1 MMYGMENS
9 LTMILLL
16 IGFILTVYAQANIS
30 GNYNKYKKIRNKK
43 GMTGA
48 EAARR
53 VLEKNGLT
61 NIYVV
66 ETKGNLTDHYDPT
79 RKVVKLSSDIY
90 NGQTIAA
97 ISVAAHE
104 CGHAIQDKESYTFLK
119 IRSAIYPVV
128 NVATSISYYI
138 ILLGFLMQAFQLIYL
153 GIALT
158 CCGLLF
164 QVVTLPVEFDASRR
178 ALEKLQ
184 DYKIVDNSEFAGAKE
199 VLTAAA
205 LTYVAGVLASM
216 LQIFRLIFAAKD
228 REDR

>member
-1 MMYGMENS
+1 MDTILILLIIIIPLLAQLKIQSSYNRYKRVENS
-9 LTMILLL
+9 KKKSGFEVAREILD
-16 IGFILTVYAQANIS
+16 
-30 GNYNKYKKIRNKK
+30 
-43 GMTGA
+43 
-48 EAARR
+48 
-53 VLEKNGLT
+53 KNGLED
-61 NIYVV
+61 IYIV
-66 ETKGNLTDHYDPT
+66 EIKGELTDHYDPT
-79 RKVVKLSSDIY
+79 KKVVRLSTDIFH
-90 NGQTIAA
+90 GETIAA
-97 ISVAAHE
+97 AAVAAHE

-138 ILLGFLMQAFQLIYL
+138 ILLGFLMQALQLVYL

-184 DYKIVDNSEFAGAKE
+184 DYKIVDSSEFAGAKE

-205 LTYVAGVLASM
+205 LTYFAGVLASM
-216 LQIFRLIFAAKD
+216 LQIFRLILATKD

>member
-1 MMYGMENS
+1 MDTI
-9 LTMILLL
+9 LILLIIIIPL
-16 IGFILTVYAQANIS
+16 LAQLKIQS
-30 GNYNKYKKIRNKK
+30 SYNRYKRVENNKK
-43 GMTGA
+43 KSGF
-48 EAARR
+48 EVAREI
-53 VLEKNGLT
+53 LDKNGLED
-61 NIYVV
+61 IYIV
-66 ETKGNLTDHYDPT
+66 EIKGELTDHYDPT
-79 RKVVKLSSDIY
+79 KKVVRLSTDIFH
-90 NGQTIAA
+90 GETIAA
-97 ISVAAHE
+97 AAVAAHE

-184 DYKIVDNSEFAGAKE
+184 DYKIVDNSEFAGVKE

-216 LQIFRLIFAAKD
+216 LQIFRLILAAKD
-228 REDR
+228 REDK

>member
-1 MMYGMENS
+1 MDTILILLIIIIPLLAQLKIQSSYNRYKRVENS
-9 LTMILLL
+9 KKKS
-16 IGFILTVYAQANIS
+16 GFEV
-30 GNYNKYKKIRNKK
+30 
-43 GMTGA
+43 
-48 EAARR
+48 AREI
-53 VLEKNGLT
+53 LEKNGLED
-61 NIYVV
+61 IHIV
-66 ETKGNLTDHYDPT
+66 EIKGELTDHYDPT
-79 RKVVKLSSDIY
+79 KKVVRLSSDIFH
-90 NGQTIAA
+90 GETIAA
-97 ISVAAHE
+97 AAVAAHE

-138 ILLGFLMQAFQLIYL
+138 ILLGFLMQALQLVYL

-184 DYKIVDNSEFAGAKE
+184 DYKLVNAQEFDGAKE

-205 LTYVAGVLASM
+205 LTYVAGVLASIM
-216 LQIFRLIFAAKD
+216 QIFRLILATRD

>member
-1 MMYGMENS
+1 MDTI
-9 LTMILLL
+9 LILLIIIIPL
-16 IGFILTVYAQANIS
+16 LAQLKIQS
-30 GNYNKYKKIRNKK
+30 SYNRYKRVENNKK
-43 GMTGA
+43 KSGF
-48 EAARR
+48 EVAREI
-53 VLEKNGLT
+53 LDKNGLED
-61 NIYVV
+61 IYIV
-66 ETKGNLTDHYDPT
+66 EIKGELTDHYDPT
-79 RKVVKLSSDIY
+79 KKVVRLSTDIFH
-90 NGQTIAA
+90 GETIAA
-97 ISVAAHE
+97 AAVAAHE
-104 CGHAIQDKESYTFLK
+104 CGHAIQDKESYAFLK

-138 ILLGFLMQAFQLIYL
+138 ILLGFLMQAFQLVYL

-216 LQIFRLIFAAKD
+216 LQIFRLILAAKD

>member
-1 MMYGMENS
+1 MDTILILLIIIIPLLAQLKIQSSYNRYKRVENS
-9 LTMILLL
+9 KKKSGFEVAREILD
-16 IGFILTVYAQANIS
+16 
-30 GNYNKYKKIRNKK
+30 
-43 GMTGA
+43 
-48 EAARR
+48 
-53 VLEKNGLT
+53 KNGLED
-61 NIYVV
+61 IYIV
-66 ETKGNLTDHYDPT
+66 EIKGELTDHYDPT
-79 RKVVKLSSDIY
+79 KKVVRLSTDIFH
-90 NGQTIAA
+90 GETIAA
-97 ISVAAHE
+97 AAVAAHE
-104 CGHAIQDKESYTFLK
+104 CGHAIQDKESYMFLK

-138 ILLGFLMQAFQLIYL
+138 ILIGFLMQAFQLIYL

-216 LQIFRLIFAAKD
+216 LQIFRLILAAKD

>member
-1 MMYGMENS
+1 MDTI
-9 LTMILLL
+9 LILLIIIIPL
-16 IGFILTVYAQANIS
+16 LAQLKIQS
-30 GNYNKYKKIRNKK
+30 SYNRYKRVENNKK
-43 GMTGA
+43 KSGF
-48 EAARR
+48 EVAREI
-53 VLEKNGLT
+53 LDKNGLED
-61 NIYVV
+61 IYIV
-66 ETKGNLTDHYDPT
+66 EIKGELTDHYDPT
-79 RKVVKLSSDIY
+79 KKVVRLSTDIFH
-90 NGQTIAA
+90 GETIAA
-97 ISVAAHE
+97 AAVAAHE

-138 ILLGFLMQAFQLIYL
+138 ILLGFLMQAFRLIYL

-205 LTYVAGVLASM
+205 ITYVAGVLASM
-216 LQIFRLIFAAKD
+216 LQIFRLILAAKD

>member
-1 MMYGMENS
+1 MDTILILLIIIIPLLAQLKIQSSYNRYKRVENS
-9 LTMILLL
+9 KKKSGFEVAREILD
-16 IGFILTVYAQANIS
+16 
-30 GNYNKYKKIRNKK
+30 
-43 GMTGA
+43 
-48 EAARR
+48 
-53 VLEKNGLT
+53 KNGLED
-61 NIYVV
+61 IYIV
-66 ETKGNLTDHYDPT
+66 EIKGELTDHYDPT
-79 RKVVKLSSDIY
+79 KKVVRLSTDIFH
-90 NGQTIAA
+90 GETIAA
-97 ISVAAHE
+97 AAVAAHE

-138 ILLGFLMQAFQLIYL
+138 ILIGFLMQAFQLIYL

-216 LQIFRLIFAAKD
+216 LQIFRLILAAKD

>member
-1 MMYGMENS
+1 MDTI
-9 LTMILLL
+9 LILLIIIIPL
-16 IGFILTVYAQANIS
+16 LAQLKIQS
-30 GNYNKYKKIRNKK
+30 SYNRYKRVENNKK
-43 GMTGA
+43 KSGF
-48 EAARR
+48 EVAREI
-53 VLEKNGLT
+53 LDKNGLED
-61 NIYVV
+61 IYIV
-66 ETKGNLTDHYDPT
+66 EIKGELTDHYDPT
-79 RKVVKLSSDIY
+79 KKVVRLSTDIFH
-90 NGQTIAA
+90 GETIAA
-97 ISVAAHE
+97 AAVAAHE

-184 DYKIVDNSEFAGAKE
+184 DYKIVDNSEFDGAKE

-216 LQIFRLIFAAKD
+216 LQVFRLILAAKD

>member
-1 MMYGMENS
+1 MDTILILLIIIIPLLAQLKIQSSYNRYKRVENS
-9 LTMILLL
+9 KKKSGFEVAREILD
-16 IGFILTVYAQANIS
+16 
-30 GNYNKYKKIRNKK
+30 
-43 GMTGA
+43 
-48 EAARR
+48 
-53 VLEKNGLT
+53 KNGLED
-61 NIYVV
+61 IYIV
-66 ETKGNLTDHYDPT
+66 EIKGELTDHYDPT
-79 RKVVKLSSDIY
+79 KKVVRLSTDIFH
-90 NGQTIAA
+90 GETIAA
-97 ISVAAHE
+97 AAVAAHE

-164 QVVTLPVEFDASRR
+164 QVVTLPVEFEASRR

>member
-1 MMYGMENS
+1 MDTILIFLIIIIPLLAQLKIQSSYNRYKRVEN
-9 LTMILLL
+9 
-16 IGFILTVYAQANIS
+16 
-30 GNYNKYKKIRNKK
+30 NKK
-43 GMTGA
+43 KSGF
-48 EAARR
+48 EVAREI
-53 VLEKNGLT
+53 LDKNGLED
-61 NIYVV
+61 IYIV
-66 ETKGNLTDHYDPT
+66 EIKGELTDHYDPT
-79 RKVVKLSSDIY
+79 KKVVRLSTDIFH
-90 NGQTIAA
+90 GETIAA
-97 ISVAAHE
+97 AAVAAHE
-104 CGHAIQDKESYTFLK
+104 CGHAIQDKESYTFLR

-138 ILLGFLMQAFQLIYL
+138 ILIGFLMQAFQLIYL

-216 LQIFRLIFAAKD
+216 LQIFRLILAAKD

>member
-1 MMYGMENS
+1 MDTI
-9 LTMILLL
+9 LILLIIIIPL
-16 IGFILTVYAQANIS
+16 LAQLKIQS
-30 GNYNKYKKIRNKK
+30 SYNRYKRVENNKK
-43 GMTGA
+43 KSGF
-48 EAARR
+48 EVAREI
-53 VLEKNGLT
+53 LDKNGLED
-61 NIYVV
+61 IYIV
-66 ETKGNLTDHYDPT
+66 EIKGELTDHYDHT
-79 RKVVKLSSDIY
+79 KKVVRLSTDIFH
-90 NGQTIAA
+90 GETIAA
-97 ISVAAHE
+97 AAVAAHE

-138 ILLGFLMQAFQLIYL
+138 ILLGFLMQAFRLIYL

-216 LQIFRLIFAAKD
+216 LQIFRLILAAKD

>member
-1 MMYGMENS
+1 MDTILILLIIIIPLLAQLKIQSSYNRYKRVENS
-9 LTMILLL
+9 KKKSGFEVAREILD
-16 IGFILTVYAQANIS
+16 
-30 GNYNKYKKIRNKK
+30 
-43 GMTGA
+43 
-48 EAARR
+48 
-53 VLEKNGLT
+53 KNGLED
-61 NIYVV
+61 IYIV
-66 ETKGNLTDHYDPT
+66 EIKGELTDHYDPT
-79 RKVVKLSSDIY
+79 KKVVRLSTDIFH
-90 NGQTIAA
+90 GETIAA
-97 ISVAAHE
+97 AAVAAHE

-216 LQIFRLIFAAKD
+216 LQIFRLILAAKD